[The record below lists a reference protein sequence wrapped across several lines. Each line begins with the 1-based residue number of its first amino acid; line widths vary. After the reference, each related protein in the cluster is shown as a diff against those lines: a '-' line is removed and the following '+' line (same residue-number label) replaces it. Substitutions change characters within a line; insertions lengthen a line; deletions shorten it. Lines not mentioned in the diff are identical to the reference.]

1 MKIFFKISLGVLGAV
16 ALSIILLT
24 VYAARGLPAWV
35 IVASVD
41 PHESNIF
48 YLNNQ
53 QLGTVNGFCAKHK
66 ATYGDWE
73 ISLVRDDKEQ
83 KIYIKDTTRLKIG
96 EPIGDELGL
105 VVFQANARQDLWE
118 KFGCKM

>member
-1 MKIFFKISLGVLGAV
+1 MSTFFKISLGILGVV
-16 ALSIILLT
+16 ALSIAVLIF
-24 VYAARGLPAWV
+24 YAARGFPAWV

-41 PHESNIF
+41 YHESNIF

-53 QLGTVNGFCAKHK
+53 QLGTTKGFCAKHK

-73 ISLVRDDKEQ
+73 IKLVQNDKEQ
-83 KIYIKDTTRLKIG
+83 KIYIKDTTRFKIG

-105 VVFQANARQDLWE
+105 VVFQANARQGLWE
-118 KFGCKM
+118 KFGCKI